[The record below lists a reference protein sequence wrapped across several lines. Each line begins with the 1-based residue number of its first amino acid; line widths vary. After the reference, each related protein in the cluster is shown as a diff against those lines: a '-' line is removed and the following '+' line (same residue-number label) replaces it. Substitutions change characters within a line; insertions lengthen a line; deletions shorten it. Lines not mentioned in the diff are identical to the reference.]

1 MADVKVFIV
10 EDEPLIAEDIAS
22 NLRRQNYEVTGVAY
36 AAGEVMDMLI
46 KKMPDIVLIDIG
58 LNGKQDGIMLARQI
72 TSELSL
78 PFIYI
83 TSYSDKKT
91 LELAKDTQPAG
102 YVVKPFTEAGLLAT
116 LEIALHNY
124 RQHNRHLYPD
134 LNIIKIN
141 QHILTPLSLR
151 EFEVLE
157 LIYEGCSNQQIA
169 EKLFVSLNTIKAH
182 IKNAYLKLDTVSRST
197 TLARLRELMLK

>member
-1 MADVKVFIV
+1 MADVKVCIV

-22 NLRRQNYEVTGVAY
+22 NLRRRNYEVAGVAY
-36 AAGEVMDMLI
+36 AAEEAMDMLR
-46 KKMPDIVLIDIG
+46 KKLPDIVLVDIN
-58 LNGKQDGIMLARQI
+58 LDGKQDGIMLARQI

-102 YVVKPFTEAGLLAT
+102 YVVKPFTEAGLFAT
-116 LEIALHNY
+116 LEIALHNH
-124 RQHNRHLYPD
+124 RQRNRHLYPD
-134 LNIIKIN
+134 LNIVKIN
-141 QHILTPLSLR
+141 QHIPTPLSLR
-151 EFEVLE
+151 EFEVLA

>member
-22 NLRRQNYEVTGVAY
+22 NIRRLNYEVAGIAY
-36 AAGEVMDMLI
+36 DASDVMEMLR
-46 KKMPDIVLIDIG
+46 KKLPDIVLIDIN
-58 LNGKQDGIMLARQI
+58 LNGKQEGIILAKQI
-72 TSELSL
+72 SNEFSL

-91 LELAKDTQPAG
+91 LEMAKDTQPAG
-102 YVVKPFTEAGLLAT
+102 YVVKPFTEAGLFAT
-116 LEIALHNY
+116 LEIALHNH
-124 RQHNRHLYPD
+124 RQQNRHLYPD
-134 LNIIKIN
+134 INIVKLN
-141 QHILTPLSLR
+141 QHIPTPLSLR

-182 IKNAYLKLDTVSRST
+182 IKNAYLKLDVSSRATS
-197 TLARLRELMLK
+197 LAKLRELMLK